1 MNIASVWLLGALS
14 VTTTPMI
21 GKSSMQAQA
30 ASIHSH
36 PIKMEVREI
45 DGIEW
50 LIVEGDT
57 SVPVELEYELTVAS
71 RAGRGGAN
79 RATQR
84 GVARLKPNQPTV
96 MVRLRV
102 TPEWDAELIVRTL
115 DKGEIYRENLSSSG

>member
-1 MNIASVWLLGALS
+1 MNISSFWLLGALS

-21 GKSSMQAQA
+21 GTSPMQAQA

-36 PIKMEVREI
+36 PITMEVREI

>member
-1 MNIASVWLLGALS
+1 MSILLSSLFAALS
-14 VTTTPMI
+14 ATTAPMI
-21 GKSSMQAQA
+21 GTSPMQAQA
-30 ASIHSH
+30 ASIHTH
-36 PIKMEVREI
+36 PITMEVRAI

-57 SVPVELEYELTVAS
+57 SVPVELEYELIVAS

-84 GVARLKPNQPTV
+84 GVARLKPNQPGI

-115 DKGEIYRENLSSSG
+115 DQGELYRETLSSTG

>member
-1 MNIASVWLLGALS
+1 MNIVSSWLFGAFS
-14 VTTTPMI
+14 VTAAPIIGTFPM
-21 GKSSMQAQA
+21 QTHT
-30 ASIHSH
+30 ASIDAR
-36 PIKMEVREI
+36 PITMEVRAI

-57 SVPVELEYELTVAS
+57 SVPMELEYELVVAS

-84 GVARLKPNQPTV
+84 GVARLKPNQPSI
-96 MVRLRV
+96 MIRLRV

-115 DKGEIYRENLSSSG
+115 DQGEIYRENLSSTG